1 MYGEARRERWGHS
14 HLRKIVSAP
23 SGPSLHAFLSLSD
36 EADPHTSLTIV
47 RRRCGRVGFP
57 LGSHP
62 WMLTVVH
69 RRYGFRRVNVECTQ
83 ADDSFYTTT
92 GMNEKGKSQSERAR
106 RRGRADGVSRLF
118 NFRRRTVLAAPKV
131 SGWMTPAIRK
141 IPVAAQEAPSVER
154 TTGRVPQ
161 PVLSRRN
168 MAPTF
173 KPEIKRQGITG

>member
-23 SGPSLHAFLSLSD
+23 SEPSLHAFLSLSD

-118 NFRRRTVLAAPKV
+118 IFQAAHFAGRSTGERLDDTGIFLMAGGPFSLLRFF
-131 SGWMTPAIRK
+131 SGPPRK
-141 IPVAAQEAPSVER
+141 
-154 TTGRVPQ
+154 
-161 PVLSRRN
+161 
-168 MAPTF
+168 M
-173 KPEIKRQGITG
+173 K

>member
-62 WMLTVVH
+62 WMTS
-69 RRYGFRRVNVECTQ
+69 FRCQAVQIQTSESWMYADVRTPISKATLSLVPTGWAQ

-118 NFRRRTVLAAPKV
+118 IFQAAHFAGR
-131 SGWMTPAIRK
+131 STG
-141 IPVAAQEAPSVER
+141 ER
-154 TTGRVPQ
+154 LDDTGH
-161 PVLSRRN
+161 
-168 MAPTF
+168 
-173 KPEIKRQGITG
+173 